1 MAPREGARRE
11 FERRKPRSERPRGGR
26 ASCTHGARTRATV
39 PLDQMPLRVVLVDDH
54 HLFRAG
60 VRAAISLHADLE
72 VVGEASDARSA
83 LSVVETARPDVV
95 VLDVSLPGSDG
106 IAVTKDV
113 MRGRSRIRVLILTM
127 HKGPDFVRQALAAG
141 AAGYAFKD
149 EPPESVIEAIRTVGA
164 GDLYLSPSISR
175 VAVDPGG
182 KPDSEDLLGRLSAR
196 EREIFSLIVHGH
208 RSQEIATELCISIKT
223 VETHRSH
230 INQKL
235 GVHSTGEIVRLAALR
250 GLLPQ

>member
-1 MAPREGARRE
+1 
-11 FERRKPRSERPRGGR
+11 
-26 ASCTHGARTRATV
+26 
-39 PLDQMPLRVVLVDDH
+39 MPLRVVLVDDH

-60 VRAAISLHADLE
+60 VRAAIAMHTDIE
-72 VVGEASDARSA
+72 VVGEANDARSA
-83 LSVVETARPDVV
+83 LAVVEATHPDVV

-113 MRGRSRIRVLILTM
+113 MRGRTRIKVLILTM

-149 EPPESVIEAIRTVGA
+149 EPPESVLEAIRTVGS
-164 GDLYLSPSISR
+164 GEVYLSPAISR
-175 VAVDPGG
+175 LAIVPNG
-182 KPDSEDLLGRLSAR
+182 KPDSEDVLDRLSAR
-196 EREIFSLIVHGH
+196 EREIFSLIVQGY

-250 GLLPQ
+250 GLLPS